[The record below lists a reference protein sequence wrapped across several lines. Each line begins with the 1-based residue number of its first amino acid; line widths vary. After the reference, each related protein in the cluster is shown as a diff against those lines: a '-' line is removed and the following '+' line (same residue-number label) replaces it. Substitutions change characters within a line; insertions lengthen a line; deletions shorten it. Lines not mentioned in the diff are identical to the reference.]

1 MATTLTKRQTRLIAI
16 AFPDAALEDAANS
29 TFIVRN
35 GIDRRDHLNDAEFDD
50 RILPRT
56 LERINDN
63 PAKDKSGAGAV
74 VAGGVLRAIFARRD
88 ISGSVREQLKS
99 CNTLAFIAL
108 IIKDY
113 EAEAEDRN
121 KRFDQAERE
130 GQQRQHLES
139 GVDERGDSEVKALRK
154 EERKKEVR
162 EDLEKEERSRMMM
175 E

>member
-35 GIDRRDHLNDAEFDD
+35 GIDRVFARLANVYTQRDHLNDAEFDD

-130 GQQRQHLES
+130 GQQRQYVLWVKQGGAGQAS
-139 GVDERGDSEVKALRK
+139 GVRR
-154 EERKKEVR
+154 
-162 EDLEKEERSRMMM
+162 
-175 E
+175 